1 MISSEEHY
9 VININLNINLNGI
22 SNDNDEIGI
31 LGEPKSLSK
40 SRSLSGN
47 AEALPLS
54 NPLFPLPLR
63 GKQLNILC
71 YLKNI
76 DGNMT

>member
-1 MISSEEHY
+1 MISSEEDFTIDIN
-9 VININLNINLNGI
+9 VNINLNEI
-22 SNDNDEIGI
+22 SNDNDEIEI
-31 LGEPKSLSK
+31 LGEPKSLAK

-63 GKQLNILC
+63 GKQLNTLF
-71 YLKNI
+71 YL
-76 DGNMT
+76 